1 MEHKELTLPDSETL
15 LERALR
21 QGMTPDTAAQFF
33 GVDKQ
38 IVHGIYLRVTNT
50 PVILKDEQINE
61 KVSRLI
67 GKVLDSALYQLEWG
81 SAETQIAIMRAF
93 LGPMTRAA
101 IGEGTTEFEFVRT
114 QIDSIMQQMRDTDAT
129 PTGTPIIDLDDPR

>member
-1 MEHKELTLPDSETL
+1 MEHNEIVLPDSETL

-38 IVHGIYLRVTNT
+38 AVHSIYLRVTNT
-50 PVILKDEQINE
+50 PAILKDEQINT
-61 KVSRLI
+61 KVSNLI
-67 GKVLDSALYQLEWG
+67 SRVLDSALYQLEWG
-81 SAETQIAIMRAF
+81 SAETQLGIMKAF

-101 IGEGTTEFEFVRT
+101 IGEGSTEFEYVRST
-114 QIDSIMQQMRDTDAT
+114 LDDIMSQMRVSDAT